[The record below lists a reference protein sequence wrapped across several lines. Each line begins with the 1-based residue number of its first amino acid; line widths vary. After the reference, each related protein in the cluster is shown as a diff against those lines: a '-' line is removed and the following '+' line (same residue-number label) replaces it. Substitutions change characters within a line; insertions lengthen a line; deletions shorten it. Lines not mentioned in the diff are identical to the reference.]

1 MKEPDG
7 REGNLIGE
15 GGVCQPE
22 NCWPQ
27 LNYNLD
33 KNYWNKVYA
42 TEFVTAF
49 MRFWWSLPRETA
61 RFQVQPSSLYT
72 LSTSDGIEMVCAQT
86 KPDNKASQRV
96 LEKSGFVLFEDMDI
110 DGLRQWRNVSSNK

>member
-1 MKEPDG
+1 MSPDMTYSKKLLNVAQPPYYDSHLNLGIFMKEPDG

-72 LSTSDGIEMVCAQT
+72 LSTSDGIEMVCA
-86 KPDNKASQRV
+86 
-96 LEKSGFVLFEDMDI
+96 
-110 DGLRQWRNVSSNK
+110 